1 MYISTSAV
9 AVVLTALAATT
20 EVSAGP
26 SLEGRATSLCN
37 QKNYGAQGY
46 PWQSN
51 SAPGAWCGKSKPSN
65 AGQWAKLV
73 SDMTSSAGMTLG

>member
-1 MYISTSAV
+1 MYISTSTL
-9 AVVLTALAATT
+9 AVVLTALAATS

-37 QKNYGAQGY
+37 QKNYGAKGA

-51 SAPGAWCGKSKPSN
+51 SQPGAWCGKSKPSN
-65 AGQWAKLV
+65 SGQWATLV
-73 SDMTSSAGMTLG
+73 SAPCRR